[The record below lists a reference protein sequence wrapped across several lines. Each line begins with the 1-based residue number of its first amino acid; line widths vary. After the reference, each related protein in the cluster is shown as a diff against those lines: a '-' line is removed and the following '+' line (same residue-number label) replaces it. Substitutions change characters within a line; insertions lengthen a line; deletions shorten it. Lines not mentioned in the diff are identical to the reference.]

1 MRTDDEPDTNV
12 EGDGCRQCDKLEATL
27 ERVMRDGRKKTD
39 QLTRENASLRA
50 ALRWAYDRLDI
61 DGGMTLSEQRRTV
74 EQIGNTLAGQ
84 PSRASDYRPDSDE
97 ASIRREKG
105 QWPT

>member
-1 MRTDDEPDTNV
+1 MRQEADTNV
-12 EGDGCRQCDKLEATL
+12 EGDSCRQCDKLEATL
-27 ERVMRDGRKKTD
+27 ERVMRDGRSKVAE
-39 QLTRENASLRA
+39 LERENTSLRA

-61 DGGMTLSEQRRTV
+61 DGGMTPKEQRRTV

-97 ASIRREKG
+97 ASLRREKG

>member
-1 MRTDDEPDTNV
+1 MTN
-12 EGDGCRQCDKLEATL
+12 KLPKAIADICNALPSGAAQQL
-27 ERVMRDGRKKTD
+27 EKAV
-39 QLTRENASLRA
+39 TRLASENASLRA

-61 DGGMTLSEQRRTV
+61 DGGMTLAEQRRTV

-97 ASIRREKG
+97 ASMRREKG